1 MGCKD
6 GVLPMITIQQIVQE
20 AIATGCL
27 SVIAENQLRQLLST
41 KYERDDLRAFIRLQY
56 AAMDGL
62 IKQESRELKQI

>member
-1 MGCKD
+1 
-6 GVLPMITIQQIVQE
+6 MISIQQIVQE

-41 KYERDDLRAFIRLQY
+41 KYEREDLRAFIRLQY

-62 IKQESRELKQI
+62 IKQESRELKQL

>member
-1 MGCKD
+1 
-6 GVLPMITIQQIVQE
+6 MITIQQIVQE

-41 KYERDDLRAFIRLQY
+41 KYQREDLRAFIRLQY

-62 IKQESRELKQI
+62 IKQESRELKQL